1 MKLKIF
7 VRWDKSHDDAGGRVE
22 VQAGELICELGTD
35 WLESYTVWSKQCG
48 NNDRL
53 YGYCTALVDMFRSQ
67 GHEIGMPHCLS
78 GHLCANRE
86 RED

>member
-22 VQAGELICELGTD
+22 VQAGKFGGELGTE
-35 WLESYTVWSKQCG
+35 WLESFTVWSRQCG
-48 NNDRL
+48 NNDRV
-53 YGYCTALVDMFRSQ
+53 YGYCMALVDMLQYQ
-67 GHEIGMPHCLS
+67 GHEVIWPHCLS
-78 GHLCANRE
+78 GHVSYNRE